1 MKIDRLL
8 GITLYL
14 LNHKVVSAAVLA
26 EEFEVSVRTI
36 LRDIDSLSLAGIP
49 ITSLYGSGGGYKIM
63 ENYKLNSNLMD
74 DEDYGYIL
82 TALQG
87 LKTGLNKKGVQET
100 FEKIQHSASGKK
112 RKQNIFLDFSV
123 MHEGLS
129 LDSYMK
135 IIEEAIL
142 HMKCIKF
149 DYTNARDNASEK
161 EVEPLA
167 LQYRWYAWYLLGF
180 CKTKRDYRWYKII
193 RMRNLKALEIPFSK
207 EHESPESLIN
217 RLEPYSQDD
226 SISIKLKC
234 DNSVKV
240 PVQEYLKGEI
250 LSENN
255 EYFIMGMKEPA
266 YERMWYSLLMG
277 FGNKVEVLEPDCLRS
292 RLKTMAKDIFE
303 LYG

>member
-14 LNHKVVSAAVLA
+14 LNREVVSAAVLA

-74 DEDYGYIL
+74 DKDYSHIL

-100 FEKIQHSASGKK
+100 FEKIQHSASGKM

-149 DYTNARDNASEK
+149 DYTNARDNTSEK

-180 CKTKRDYRWYKII
+180 CKMKGDYRWYKII
-193 RMRNLKALEIPFSK
+193 RMRNLKVLEVPFSK
-207 EHESPESLIN
+207 EHESPESLIS
-217 RLEPYSQDD
+217 RLEAYSQGDL
-226 SISIKLKC
+226 ISIKLKC
-234 DNSVKV
+234 DISVKV

-255 EYFIMGMKEPA
+255 EYFIISLKEPA

>member
-14 LNHKVVSAAVLA
+14 LNHEVVSAAVLA

-49 ITSLYGSGGGYKIM
+49 IVSLYGSGGGYKIM
-63 ENYKLNSNLMD
+63 ENYKLNNSLMD
-74 DEDYGYIL
+74 DEDYSYIL

-87 LKTGLNKKGVQET
+87 LKTGLNKKEVHET
-100 FEKIQHSASGKK
+100 FEKIQYSASGKK
-112 RKQNIFLDFSV
+112 NKQNIFLDFSV

-129 LDSYMK
+129 LDSYLK
-135 IIEEAIL
+135 IVEEAIL
-142 HMKCIKF
+142 HMKCITF
-149 DYTNARDNASEK
+149 DYTNARDQTSVK
-161 EVEPLA
+161 EIEPLA

-180 CKTKRDYRWYKII
+180 CKTKGDYRWYKII
-193 RMRNLKALEIPFSK
+193 RMRNLKVLEVPFSK
-207 EHESPESLIN
+207 EHESPEDLIS
-217 RLEPYSQDD
+217 RLEAYSQGDL
-226 SISIKLKC
+226 ISIKLKC

-255 EYFIMGMKEPA
+255 EYFIVDLKEPA

-277 FGNKVEVLEPDCLRS
+277 FGNKVEVLEPDSLRS
-292 RLKTMAKDIFE
+292 RLKTMAKDIFD

>member
-14 LNHKVVSAAVLA
+14 LNHEVVSAAVLA

-49 ITSLYGSGGGYKIM
+49 IVSLYGSGGGYKIM
-63 ENYKLNSNLMD
+63 ENYKLNSSLMD
-74 DEDYGYIL
+74 DEDYSYIL

-87 LKTGLNKKGVQET
+87 LKTGLNKKEVQET
-100 FEKIQHSASGKK
+100 FEKIQYSASGKK
-112 RKQNIFLDFSV
+112 NKQNIFLDLSV

-129 LDSYMK
+129 LDTYLK

-142 HMKCIKF
+142 HMKCITF
-149 DYTNARDNASEK
+149 DYTNARDNTSVK
-161 EVEPLA
+161 EIEPLA

-180 CKTKRDYRWYKII
+180 CKTKGDYRWYKII
-193 RMRNLKALEIPFSK
+193 RMRNLKVLEVPFSK
-207 EHESPESLIN
+207 EHESPEDLIS
-217 RLEPYSQDD
+217 RLEAYSQGDL
-226 SISIKLKC
+226 ISIKLKC

-255 EYFIMGMKEPA
+255 EYFIVGLKEPA

-277 FGNKVEVLEPDCLRS
+277 FGNKVEVLEPDSLRN
-292 RLKTMAKDIFE
+292 RLKAMAKDILE

>member
-14 LNHKVVSAAVLA
+14 LNREVVSAAVLA

-74 DEDYGYIL
+74 DKDYSHIL

-100 FEKIQHSASGKK
+100 FEKIQHSASGKM

-149 DYTNARDNASEK
+149 DNK
-161 EVEPLA
+161 
-167 LQYRWYAWYLLGF
+167 
-180 CKTKRDYRWYKII
+180 
-193 RMRNLKALEIPFSK
+193 
-207 EHESPESLIN
+207 PERAGL
-217 RLEPYSQDD
+217 
-226 SISIKLKC
+226 
-234 DNSVKV
+234 
-240 PVQEYLKGEI
+240 
-250 LSENN
+250 
-255 EYFIMGMKEPA
+255 
-266 YERMWYSLLMG
+266 
-277 FGNKVEVLEPDCLRS
+277 
-292 RLKTMAKDIFE
+292 
-303 LYG
+303 